1 MRWDTLEVSK
11 EVSTTA
17 DLQLEGRP
25 RGCDV
30 GHKKSLL
37 HGVWDPGGSL
47 SRKDTHVRKVG
58 AARADLTREVPREHD
73 QTTGEGRQHVSDI
86 ACALLPSLLAV
97 DPKNI
102 REMFFCFSRG
112 ESLKK

>member
-1 MRWDTLEVSK
+1 MGCGILGAHCLEKTHMSGRW
-11 EVSTTA
+11 
-17 DLQLEGRP
+17 
-25 RGCDV
+25 V
-30 GHKKSLL
+30 GL
-37 HGVWDPGGSL
+37 G
-47 SRKDTHVRKVG
+47 
-58 AARADLTREVPREHD
+58 LTSVPHEHD

-97 DPKNI
+97 NPKNI